1 MKKGRWIAL
10 VLVCSMLTACG
21 GGSKMLV
28 PAKVEPTEHGT
39 ESDNLSGN
47 GTAEPVDSEPLAI
60 TDENAVWLF
69 SHRLLQENIN
79 ETNPVLSPV
88 SAYLALGMV
97 GLGAKGDTLAE
108 FESTMGKSLQMT
120 AANLMQKIPSWMKA
134 EAATGNKEDMKISPL
149 TVANS
154 VWVDNSMHAEPAW
167 LTEVNDIYR
176 AEVYQGVLSS
186 DATKRDIN
194 KWIENKTH
202 SLIKDFLREPLDAE
216 AKMALFN
223 TIYFKGEWVS
233 DFEKNSTYKEDFTTT
248 DGSVKKVD
256 MMHDYG
262 RNEMYL
268 KNEVLDG
275 VVMDYRNGSMA
286 MVALKP
292 TAGQTVREM
301 YENLTYEALIELW
314 DTVTYKNI
322 NLKLPKFEVE
332 FDKSLNKTLQNM
344 GLKLAFD
351 SEKADFTGLGY
362 TDNGLPLY
370 ISLVRQKAVVKL
382 DEEGTEAAAVTMV
395 VMNECTSAES
405 TEKPI
410 DVFFDEPFLYIIM
423 DMKSRTP
430 LFMGIMDDPS

>member
-108 FESTMGKSLQMT
+108 FESTMGAGFETT
-120 AANLMQKIPSWMKA
+120 AAELMQGIPSWMKA
-134 EAATGNKEDMKISPL
+134 KEEEKTLPL
-149 TVANS
+149 SVANS
-154 VWVDNSMHAEPAW
+154 VWVDETMNPEEAW
-167 LTEVNDIYR
+167 LAEVNDIFTT
-176 AEVYQGVLSS
+176 EVYQGVLSS
-186 DATKRDIN
+186 EATKRDIN
-194 KWIENKTH
+194 KWVEKKTN
-202 SLIKDFLREPLDAE
+202 SLIKEFLREPLDVE
-216 AKMALFN
+216 TKLALFN

-268 KNEVLDG
+268 KNDVLDG

>member
-39 ESDNLSGN
+39 EPGILSGN
-47 GTAEPVDSEPLAI
+47 GTTEPVDSEPLAI

-108 FESTMGKSLQMT
+108 FESTMGAGFETT
-120 AANLMQKIPSWMKA
+120 AAELMQGIPSWMKA
-134 EAATGNKEDMKISPL
+134 KEEEKTLPL
-149 TVANS
+149 SVANS
-154 VWVDNSMHAEPAW
+154 VWVDETMNPEEAW
-167 LTEVNDIYR
+167 LTEVNDIFTT
-176 AEVYQGVLSS
+176 EVYQGVLSS
-186 DATKRDIN
+186 EATKRDIN
-194 KWIENKTH
+194 KWVEKKTN
-202 SLIKDFLREPLDAE
+202 SLIKEFLREPLDVE
-216 AKMALFN
+216 AKLALFN

-262 RNEMYL
+262 CNEMYL
-268 KNEVLDG
+268 KNDVLDG

-292 TAGQTVREM
+292 TNGQTVREM
-301 YENLTYEALIELW
+301 YESLTYEALIELW

-395 VMNECTSAES
+395 VMNECASAES

-423 DMKSRTP
+423 DMESRTP
-430 LFMGIMDDPS
+430 LFMGIMDDPT

>member
-39 ESDNLSGN
+39 EPGILSGN
-47 GTAEPVDSEPLAI
+47 GTTEPVDSEPLAI

-108 FESTMGKSLQMT
+108 FESTMGAGFETT
-120 AANLMQKIPSWMKA
+120 AAELMQGIPSWMKA
-134 EAATGNKEDMKISPL
+134 KEEEKTLPL
-149 TVANS
+149 SVANS
-154 VWVDNSMHAEPAW
+154 VWVDETMNPEEAW
-167 LTEVNDIYR
+167 LAEVNDIFTT
-176 AEVYQGVLSS
+176 EVYQGVLSS
-186 DATKRDIN
+186 EATKRDIN
-194 KWIENKTH
+194 KWVEKKTN
-202 SLIKDFLREPLDAE
+202 SLIKEFLREPLDVE
-216 AKMALFN
+216 AKLALFN

-233 DFEKNSTYKEDFTTT
+233 DFEKNSTYMEDFTTT

-268 KNEVLDG
+268 KNDVLDG

-301 YENLTYEALIELW
+301 YENLTYEALIELL
-314 DTVTYKNI
+314 DSVTYKNI

-395 VMNECTSAES
+395 VMKECASAES

-423 DMKSRTP
+423 DMESRTP
-430 LFMGIMDDPS
+430 LFMGIMDDPT